1 MIQRKKHVTVL
12 LQSKDQEVTMI
23 LFPDLFAWGG
33 SHICF
38 WLRLCC
44 FSHISSVGGWEG
56 KVEPSPAPC
65 SCGRM
70 QKRCHPEF
78 VLPLPSF
85 LTVQATRPGAQGAWH
100 QSQSGLP
107 WKSYVQS
114 PFPEAAIGLLH
125 TYSCLMHWKPT
136 HTSKL
141 HHPDLYGCWKMKNAA
156 EVRHYGSWYLW
167 HIQLELRPQ
176 KSLPW
181 DYKMNIC
188 KKRELVEQ
196 QYWRYVWHQISMSTK
211 CTDYM

>member
-65 SCGRM
+65 SWGRM
-70 QKRCHPEF
+70 QKCCYPEF

-107 WKSYVQS
+107 WKSWIIPRSCSRS
-114 PFPEAAIGLLH
+114 PTYIQLPDALEAH
-125 TYSCLMHWKPT
+125 T
-136 HTSKL
+136 
-141 HHPDLYGCWKMKNAA
+141 
-156 EVRHYGSWYLW
+156 
-167 HIQLELRPQ
+167 HIQITSSWSLRLL
-176 KSLPW
+176 K
-181 DYKMNIC
+181 N
-188 KKRELVEQ
+188 E
-196 QYWRYVWHQISMSTK
+196 K
-211 CTDYM
+211 CSWS